1 LKGVSEVGVYDEK
14 FWKSWGV
21 GRGVQFCMMNDVYES
36 APDPNDGSR
45 EFLKVKSEK
54 FTNCSLKDALE
65 VRDGGEAAVLEQ
77 IEDSWVSLREK
88 MKAEDGTGEREFLFR

>member
-1 LKGVSEVGVYDEK
+1 
-14 FWKSWGV
+14 
-21 GRGVQFCMMNDVYES
+21 MMNDVYES

-45 EFLKVKSEK
+45 EILKVKSEK